1 MSTTFELSRPVA
13 IESLVPDRERIDDF
27 VATEAECAALAK
39 RFDLRELSDFKGRLT
54 SRRVTEGKFVRIHG
68 VFEADIV
75 QACVVSLR
83 DVPAHVQGEF
93 ETYFSEDGKEF
104 DPDEDF
110 NLEIEEEDELNS
122 VYSHGMLDLGELLAQ
137 YLSLELPPYPRAPG
151 VSLAAQMAEAGEAPA
166 TNPFQVLQALKTDK
180 GDKNK

>member
-1 MSTTFELSRPVA
+1 MSTTYEFSRPVA

-27 VATEAECAALAK
+27 TASEAECAALAK

-54 SRRVTEGKFVRIHG
+54 IRRITEGKFVSVHG

-104 DPDEDF
+104 DPNEDF

-122 VYSHGMLDLGELLAQ
+122 VYNHGALDLGELLAQ

-151 VSLAAQMAEAGEAPA
+151 VSLAAQMAEAGEAST